1 MHPNGLDGQWQT
13 ANQTSDFHWNI
24 WRKLQKLCAQF
35 RIFMT
40 EFMQSLMIFSSLLN
54 INTKQTAGELNKGL
68 PEQWPQ
74 RPIPF
79 LSIIL
84 AFKFQICFI

>member
-1 MHPNGLDGQWQT
+1 MYPNELDDQRQT

-24 WRKLQKLCAQF
+24 WRTAQF
-35 RIFMT
+35 CIFMT
-40 EFMQSLMIFSSLLN
+40 EFMESLMIFSSLLN
-54 INTKQTAGELNKGL
+54 INTKQTACELNKGL
-68 PEQWPQ
+68 LEQWPQ
-74 RPIPF
+74 RHIPF